1 MALARPT
8 EAATVAVA
16 PPSGISPIFV
26 KASVNAA
33 DSVAT
38 TRSQAS
44 ATDIPTPAAIPLSAH
59 TTGLSSSV
67 IARMSM
73 LAPSTEAAS

>member
-1 MALARPT
+1 MAFARPT

-16 PPSGISPIFV
+16 PPSGIRPIL
-26 KASVNAA
+26 VNARVSAA

-44 ATDIPTPAAIPLSAH
+44 AADMPTPAAMPLSPH
-59 TTGLSSSV
+59 TTGLSSSM
-67 IARMSM
+67 IARISM
-73 LAPSTEAAS
+73 LAPSTDRAS